1 MLKISKPTTPG
12 RRKMSV
18 VDTSG
23 LSKVRPLKKLITIR
37 KQKAGRS
44 KGKITVRHQGGGEK
58 RFYRKVDFRQD
69 KFDIPAKVKTLEYDP
84 NRSAWIA
91 LLSYVDG
98 EKRYMLAPHG
108 LKVGDEVI
116 SSKKKIDAKLGY
128 RMPLKYIPVGMAIH
142 NIELM
147 PNQGGKSV
155 HSAGNSA
162 VLMVV
167 NDGFAQIKL
176 PSSERRLFKEDCLAS
191 CGQVSNP
198 DWRFVRWGKAGRM
211 RHRGIR
217 PSVRGKAMAP
227 VAHPHGGGEG
237 NSPIGL
243 KHPKTPWGKPALG
256 PRTRNKKKWTNQY
269 IVQRRIK
276 KRRKK

>member
-1 MLKISKPTTPG
+1 MLKISKSTTPG

-18 VDTSG
+18 VDTSR
-23 LSKVRPLKKLITIR
+23 LSKVKPLKKLVSIK

-58 RFYRKVDFRQD
+58 RYYRKIDFRQD

-91 LLSYVDG
+91 LICYTDG
-98 EKRYMLAPHG
+98 EKKYILSPHG
-108 LKVGDEVI
+108 LKVGDEII

-147 PNQGGKSV
+147 PNQGGKIV
-155 HSAGNSA
+155 RSAGGSA
-162 VLMVV
+162 ILMVI
-167 NDGFAQIKL
+167 NHGLAQLKL
-176 PSSERRLFKEDCLAS
+176 PSSERRLIKEDCLAS

-217 PSVRGKAMAP
+217 PSVRGKAMAK

-256 PRTRNKKKWTNQY
+256 PKTRKNKKWTNQY
-269 IVQRRIK
+269 IVKRRVK

>member
-1 MLKISKPTTPG
+1 MLKISKSTTPG

-18 VDTSG
+18 VDTSR
-23 LSKVRPLKKLITIR
+23 LSKVKPLKKLVSIK

-58 RFYRKVDFRQD
+58 RYYRKIDFRQD

-91 LLSYVDG
+91 LICYTDG
-98 EKRYMLAPHG
+98 EKKYILSPHG
-108 LKVGDEVI
+108 LKVGDEII

-147 PNQGGKSV
+147 PNQGGKIV
-155 HSAGNSA
+155 RSAGGSA
-162 VLMVV
+162 ILMVI
-167 NDGFAQIKL
+167 NHGLAQLKL
-176 PSSERRLFKEDCLAS
+176 PSSERRLIKEDCLAS

-256 PRTRNKKKWTNQY
+256 PKTRKNKKWTNQY
-269 IVQRRIK
+269 IVKRRVK